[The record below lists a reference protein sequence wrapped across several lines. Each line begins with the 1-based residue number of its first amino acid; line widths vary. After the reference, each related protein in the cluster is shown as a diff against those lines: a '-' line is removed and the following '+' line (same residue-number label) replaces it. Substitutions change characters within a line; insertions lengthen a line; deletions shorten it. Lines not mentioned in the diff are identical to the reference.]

1 MPDHRWGG
9 PHQVAISQTS
19 ATRVP
24 VSPSLALR
32 PWAFGLAESSIPAIV
47 AGSRGSSR
55 KTNPIAL
62 TDDEIAG
69 ILQASL

>member
-1 MPDHRWGG
+1 LD
-9 PHQVAISQTS
+9 
-19 ATRVP
+19 
-24 VSPSLALR
+24 
-32 PWAFGLAESSIPAIV
+32 FGLAESSIPAIV

-55 KTNPIAL
+55 KTNPIAP

>member
-1 MPDHRWGG
+1 VGR
-9 PHQVAISQTS
+9 TS
-19 ATRVP
+19 PGSHIANVRDSCARLAVP
-24 VSPSLALR
+24 RPSD
-32 PWAFGLAESSIPAIV
+32 FGLAESSIPAIV

-55 KTNPIAL
+55 KTNPIAP

>member
-1 MPDHRWGG
+1 MPDVLRAVYRYVIQD
-9 PHQVAISQTS
+9 PRDTS
-19 ATRVP
+19 RSGAFQR
-24 VSPSLALR
+24 SPIIH
-32 PWAFGLAESSIPAIV
+32 GLAESSIPAIV

-55 KTNPIAL
+55 KTNPIAP